1 MTVQSL
7 SRYVR
12 MSPLK
17 LRLLTRGLVGLPAER
32 VLQMLRLVPR
42 RSARLLAKTLKSA
55 LANAE
60 NNRNLSADRLV
71 LSQAIVNEGP
81 RLKRFVPA
89 ARGSAH
95 PIRKRTSHIKMVL
108 T

>member
-1 MTVQSL
+1 
-7 SRYVR
+7 
-12 MSPLK
+12 
-17 LRLLTRGLVGLPAER
+17 
-32 VLQMLRLVPR
+32 MLRLVPR